1 MTNEKLILLPALVH
15 VALIFFLVFAT
26 GRGRVIA
33 ARKGEV
39 RLSEVALDSSRW
51 PDHLRKRAN
60 NYQNQFELPVL
71 FYVLIA
77 LLLAT
82 RLVDPVQIIFAWL
95 FVISRFVHSYIHTGR
110 NIVIDR
116 FYAFLASVF
125 TLMVMWI
132 WFAVRLFLQS

>member
-1 MTNEKLILLPALVH
+1 MTNEKLILLPALIH

-26 GRGRVIA
+26 GRGRVLA
-33 ARKGEV
+33 VRRGEV
-39 RLSEVALDSSRW
+39 HPSEVALDGSRW
-51 PDHLRKRAN
+51 PDQLRKRAN

-95 FVISRFVHSYIHTGR
+95 FLVSRLVHSYIHTGR
-110 NIVIDR
+110 NILIDR
-116 FYAFLASVF
+116 FYAFVASVF
-125 TLMVMWI
+125 TLMIMWI
-132 WFAVRLFLQS
+132 WFAVRVFLQS